1 MFGKYWIVFGWNGV
15 TETLI
20 PDFMLILVEMGTQ
33 SSDILKPPGLWLE
46 SKVSIILDKI
56 SNCRFGAKHGEL
68 PFLRWSEM
76 WWAAGFVNSFKNRDQ
91 DLFTFH
97 IHPQANAHLVL
108 PAVMTGR
115 GGSFFS
121 ISFKICLHLSGFL
134 IHPSFPFLF
143 FSLTHQRC
151 EDDNMFHIK
160 LISPQWN
167 VTPNN
172 IIGMKLNSVSSCPGK
187 YWLLVSENIATR
199 QKAILKYGIYWWNQ
213 QDKIR
218 RK

>member
-1 MFGKYWIVFGWNGV
+1 M
-15 TETLI
+15 
-20 PDFMLILVEMGTQ
+20 
-33 SSDILKPPGLWLE
+33 ILKPHGLCLE

-108 PAVMTGR
+108 PALMTGR

-121 ISFKICLHLSGFL
+121 ISFKICLQLSGFL
-134 IHPSFPFLF
+134 IHPSFPF
-143 FSLTHQRC
+143 FSLTHKRC
-151 EDDNMFHIK
+151 ELWRRQYVSYQINFSSMECDSEQHYWYETEFRFK
-160 LISPQWN
+160 LPWKIL
-167 VTPNN
+167 
-172 IIGMKLNSVSSCPGK
+172 IIGFWEYCDKTESDSKVWN
-187 YWLLVSENIATR
+187 LLVESTR
-199 QKAILKYGIYWWNQ
+199 QDQAQIAQIHFNSWLKYHLINYPSCFEKC
-213 QDKIR
+213 DR
-218 RK
+218 PLFRYP